1 MTSTFPSS
9 LKAQARQSQSR
20 QNRRKRAESSLS
32 KLEKALLLLPF
43 HLSFDK
49 FFGLVEYQV
58 HSHLKKN
65 AFINN
70 NSAHAQLKQDITN
83 QVIEYFCTDQGM
95 KYISSAY
102 NQSYL
107 QMVARS
113 RAIDYLVKYTRHT
126 KHEVSLVCFE
136 ASNDDL
142 NDQINADKLSYLS
155 LNDDVEINTD
165 ISFLYERASTVS
177 DISEKLIFAL
187 SNLPKLRRSIFIMN
201 HWDELVLICEHL
213 DSDLY
218 NRYELAKLIHTKDSS
233 IEEVLDLMSK
243 FGNGKDRFSYL
254 LKKKGIQSKAKIR
267 QAINAYSQN
276 LSRAHRN
283 LRSLLDSNTLT

>member
-20 QNRRKRAESSLS
+20 QNRRKRAESRLS
-32 KLEKALLLLPF
+32 KLEKALALLPF
-43 HLSFDK
+43 DLSFDR
-49 FFGLVEYQV
+49 FIRLVEYQV
-58 HSHLKKN
+58 HTYLKN
-65 AFINN
+65 HPFINN
-70 NSAHAQLKQDITN
+70 YSAHAQLKQDTTN

-218 NRYELAKLIHTKDSS
+218 NRYELAKLIHTEDSS
-233 IEEVLDLMSK
+233 IEEILDLMSK

-254 LKKKGIQSKAKIR
+254 LEKKGIQSQAKIR
-267 QAINAYSQN
+267 QAINAFSQN
-276 LSRAHRN
+276 LSRARRSVRN
-283 LRSLLDSNTLT
+283 QMSNTLA